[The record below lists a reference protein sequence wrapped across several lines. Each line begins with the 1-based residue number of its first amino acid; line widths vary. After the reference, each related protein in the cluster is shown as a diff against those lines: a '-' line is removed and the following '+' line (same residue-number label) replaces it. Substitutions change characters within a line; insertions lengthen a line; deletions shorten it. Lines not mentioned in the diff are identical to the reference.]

1 MKKEN
6 TYLSE
11 RRKKRVRAKIR
22 NLGERLR
29 LSVFRS
35 NKYIYAQIIDDK
47 EGKTL
52 VVAGEKE
59 LKLVGEEKKTKIEKA
74 KMVGSLLAKKA
85 LLKKIKTV
93 VFDRGKYKYHGRVKA
108 LAEGAREKGLAF

>member
-6 TYLSE
+6 IRLSE
-11 RRKKRVRAKIR
+11 KRKKRVRAKIR
-22 NLGERLR
+22 NLSSRLR

-35 NKYIYAQIIDDK
+35 NKYIYAQIIDDG

-52 VVAGEKE
+52 VAVSEKE
-59 LKLVGEEKKTKIEKA
+59 LKLGSGEKKTKIEKA
-74 KMVGSLLAKKA
+74 KMLGNLLAQKA

-93 VFDRGKYKYHGRVKA
+93 VFDRGKYKFHGRVKA
-108 LAEGAREKGLAF
+108 LAEGAKDKGLVF